1 MFEIPAQ
8 AGGSDKSS
16 SSGYPMVLCL
26 LSTEMSHS
34 EAAVSK

>member
-16 SSGYPMVLCL
+16 GPGYPMLPCP
-26 LSTEMSHS
+26 LSTEMSHW
-34 EAAVSK
+34 ETAASK